1 MTHIYSRFFFLVVS
15 KIINL
20 KEWFFK
26 NCLNLETDNN
36 EMSLELLD
44 EYMNMYSKS
53 ASKECR
59 VVNFIFT
66 SMFDLQ
72 VTSGIIKFGDAFE
85 KKMLKWLNGNQ
96 KYLEQSKNQV
106 LRGYIRD

>member
-1 MTHIYSRFFFLVVS
+1 MTHFNSRLFGCFKIY
-15 KIINL
+15 IITF
-20 KEWFFK
+20 KEWLFK
-26 NCLNLETDNN
+26 NCLNLETENN

-72 VTSGIIKFGDAFE
+72 VTRGVIKFGDAFE
-85 KKMLKWLNGNQ
+85 KKMLKWLNGNE

-106 LRGYIRD
+106 LGGWIY